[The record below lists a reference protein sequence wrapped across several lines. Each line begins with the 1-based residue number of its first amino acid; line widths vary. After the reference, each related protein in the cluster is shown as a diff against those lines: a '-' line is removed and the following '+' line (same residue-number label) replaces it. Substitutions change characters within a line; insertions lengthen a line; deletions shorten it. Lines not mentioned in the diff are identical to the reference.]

1 MALVVTAL
9 IGIGASVVT
18 YRVGH
23 TGAKASWHEV
33 NFRSGGEGGESGEG

>member
-1 MALVVTAL
+1 MTGVQTCALP
-9 IGIGASVVT
+9 I

-33 NFRSGGEGGESGEG
+33 NFKSGGNGGGEGGEQGGG